1 MPRRAGRDAALRPP
15 TITAMHFTPRMIGSG
30 LAAAL
35 AVASGTAAA
44 APAEYA
50 PDRVI
55 VEYAASA
62 DGAARRA
69 ARRDVGAVG
78 AERLTPRTSRF
89 ELMRLPPG
97 TTPNQAM
104 ADLQG
109 DPDVVRVEKDY
120 LLRPAATSND
130 TYFTAGGLWG
140 MYGPATSPSNQW
152 GSNAATAWAN
162 GFAGSPAVHVGII
175 DTGVQITHPDLADN
189 IWVNPG
195 EIPSNGIDDDGNGYV
210 DDVNGWDFYNDNASV
225 YDGPDDDHGTHVAG
239 TIGAPRNGSGVVG
252 VNWDVTMIPAKFL
265 GPSGGWTSDAV
276 RAVDYITDLKSRHGV
291 NVVAT
296 NNSWGGGGYST
307 SLLGAIRRGGDAGI
321 LFVAAAG
328 NGDDNGNPV
337 DNDLTPHYPSNYDCS
352 LTAGGSARGWDC
364 VISVASITSTGVMSS
379 FSNYGAT
386 SVDLGAPG
394 SAIRST
400 VPVDTWSSY
409 SGTSMATPHVAG
421 AIALC
426 AASNP
431 ALTASAAR
439 SAVMSTAVPTASLS
453 GKTVTAARLD
463 AGALRASASCRGV
476 PAMPTGVAASAPS
489 AQATD
494 VTFGIPSDGGS
505 PLTGFTATC
514 TSGDGGATRT
524 AGGPASPI
532 TVSSLSKGASYTCR
546 ATAENAAGSSSPSIA
561 SSAISVPTTVP
572 GAPTS
577 PGNAGIHVRA
587 ERGVHASRRR
597 WRRQHHCIPGHVH
610 EFHGGCHGQRRRGD
624 VADRGGWPE
633 RRGHLCVQ
641 RRGRQCGG
649 HLGRR
654 DHGCSRAAR
663 AATCVAGPRS
673 RGAWGARRPR
683 PLRGADRN
691 GWRHMRGAHH
701 GGSRHRR
708 GPERARCG
716 SRRVRRQVGHRAG
729 ALRGGGEGHVHPHRG
744 RGHGETRARYATG
757 RVRQTLH
764 RAREDRLPNHP
775 QRRVP
780 PPGVHRRR
788 RAHPRHPTGGMR
800 GAPVVVVPR
809 CVPHRAE
816 RRVPAQGCRGGRAE
830 GADGAHCRMR
840 HPCTCQPA
848 PLMPRR
854 RAPGIPHVRCT
865 RGGRQGP
872 GHPLI
877 PTAWS
882 AAG

>member
-400 VPVDTWSSY
+400 VPVDTWSLY
-409 SGTSMATPHVAG
+409 YGTSMATPHVAG

-577 PGNAGIHVRA
+577 PAATPASTSALSVAFTPPADDGGGSITAYRATCTSSTGGATGSAVGATSPIVVAGLSAGATYACSVVAVNAVGISAVATTGAVVLPAPPPVSPAPAPAVPGAPVDPDPCAGLTGTAGAICEARTTAAAAIAEARSVRDAALVACDARSGTAQARCEAAARATYTRTVAVATARRVRDTRLAACDRRSTARAKTACRTTHNA
-587 ERGVHASRRR
+587 EYRRR
-597 WRRQHHCIPGHVH
+597 VSIAAAARTRAIRLAACAARRSSS
-610 EFHGGCHGQRRRGD
+610 
-624 VADRGGWPE
+624 
-633 RRGHLCVQ
+633 
-641 RRGRQCGG
+641 
-649 HLGRR
+649 
-654 DHGCSRAAR
+654 SRAACR
-663 AATCVAGPRS
+663 IAQNAEYRRRVAVAG
-673 RGAWGARRPR
+673 A
-683 PLRGADRN
+683 
-691 GWRHMRGAHH
+691 M
-701 GGSRHRR
+701 
-708 GPERARCG
+708 
-716 SRRVRRQVGHRAG
+716 RVRTVRIA
-729 ALRGGGEGHVHPHRG
+729 ACA
-744 RGHGETRARYATG
+744 TRARA
-757 RVRQTLH
+757 
-764 RAREDRLPNHP
+764 N
-775 QRRVP
+775 QRRSC
-780 PPGVHRRR
+780 
-788 RAHPRHPTGGMR
+788 RAD
-800 GAPVVVVPR
+800 AL
-809 CVPHRAE
+809 RAY
-816 RRVPAQGCRGGRAE
+816 RTSVARA
-830 GADGAHCRMR
+830 AA
-840 HPCTCQPA
+840 A
-848 PLMPRR
+848 KA
-854 RAPGIPHVRCT
+854 RAIR
-865 RGGRQGP
+865 
-872 GHPLI
+872 
-877 PTAWS
+877 
-882 AAG
+882 